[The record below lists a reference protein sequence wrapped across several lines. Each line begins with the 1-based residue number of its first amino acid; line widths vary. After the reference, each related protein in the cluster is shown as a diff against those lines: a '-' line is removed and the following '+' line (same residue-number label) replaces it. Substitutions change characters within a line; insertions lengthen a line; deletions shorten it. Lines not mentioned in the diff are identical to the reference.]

1 MTTTNSAPSGAAPE
15 DRQCRYTLASGRH
28 CRRWAVLGHEFCH
41 QHARWMDTR
50 AEGPI
55 EVPALEDPD
64 AVNLVLS
71 QTARALAW
79 GHIPAQNGRALVAV
93 CRSAQIGFA
102 QSLAAARFR
111 LKLYQLGL
119 PEQQFLPQWA
129 IPQHPWTPPAPT
141 PQPVVESV
149 ADPAPIAAQNA
160 DPTTAPN
167 AESAEPPA
175 DRPIADRPLANRT
188 TANRTLADR
197 PSANR
202 PLAETNPLDNQ
213 PHTPRPTS
221 ICAPCVAALA
231 AGADSAALKCSVCP
245 ANRAG
250 NLAAP
255 PVPDFANPP
264 AATHLDSVNNDGPQS
279 EPTFRDLK
287 KNWDLALQRAGD
299 TVADMVAKRADET
312 HDDFR
317 AAAPPPIP
325 AAPAIGD

>member
-50 AEGPI
+50 TEGPI

-111 LKLYQLGL
+111 LKLHQLGL

-149 ADPAPIAAQNA
+149 AAPAPAAA
-160 DPTTAPN
+160 LN
-167 AESAEPPA
+167 AERSTLIADQPA
-175 DRPIADRPLANRT
+175 DRTIADRPLAD
-188 TANRTLADR
+188 RTLAA
-197 PSANR
+197 P
-202 PLAETNPLDNQ
+202 NPLDNQ

-221 ICAPCVAALA
+221 ICAPCIAALA
-231 AGADSAALKCSVCP
+231 AGADSAALKCQQCP

-264 AATHLDSVNNDGPQS
+264 ATTHLDSVNNDGPQS

-317 AAAPPPIP
+317 AAHARPFDDQLHIRAAASPPIP
-325 AAPAIGD
+325 ASAKS